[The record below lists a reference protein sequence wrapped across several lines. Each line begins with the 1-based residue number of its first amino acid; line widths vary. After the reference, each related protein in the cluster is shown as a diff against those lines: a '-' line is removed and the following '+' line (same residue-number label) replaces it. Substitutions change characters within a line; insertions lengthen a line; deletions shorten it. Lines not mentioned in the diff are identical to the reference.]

1 MTISSSI
8 IPSFSSPKPRGLI
21 SGARNF
27 VTGQKPGLKSII
39 ENISSPHKSTSNFLT
54 VFGSD
59 NTEEILK
66 KSVKTL
72 RTTLLDVFEL
82 SRVLVVAIEEI
93 SKSLKNLSLS
103 TRGSGGG
110 LLGNLLKGALIGGGL
125 GTGAVV
131 GNKLTKKVVQEGGE
145 QVTTQVGKRIA
156 QKTTPQVTKGIV
168 PKLVKKSKWLAP
180 LALLGLGGLPWLFG
194 GDGNASVGGSSVDGG
209 SIKKFSSHIDSFTLA
224 VESLKE
230 RSPVSSDNIT
240 EGSDGEPGTNGSDG
254 VQGATGTTG
263 ATGATGTSGSDGIVR
278 IVEPK
283 RSDFPNTRSG
293 AKKFIQARKD
303 YHSSIKGQ
311 DNNNLKKIENLNVG
325 ANQSMINVIP
335 YNGMPTQTGGGSGGN
350 LNVPTSS
357 GASPDL
363 PFLSS
368 SKSDSFATL
377 ESKMIYNIVE

>member
-1 MTISSSI
+1 MAISSSI

-27 VTGQKPGLKSII
+27 ITGQKPGLESII
-39 ENISSPHKSTSNFLT
+39 ENISSPRKSTSNFLT

-59 NTEEILK
+59 DTEEILK

-93 SKSLKNLSLS
+93 SKSLKNLSVTAGKS
-103 TRGSGGG
+103 RGGG
-110 LLGNLLKGALIGGGL
+110 GFLGNLLKAAGIEGTFGASS
-125 GTGAVV
+125 AV
-131 GNKLTKKVVQEGGE
+131 GNKLTRKVAQEGGE
-145 QVTTQVGKRIA
+145 QVTTQVGKRII
-156 QKTTPQVTKGIV
+156 QKTTPQTTKGIV
-168 PKLVKKSKWLAP
+168 PKLLKKSKWLAP
-180 LALLGLGGLPWLFG
+180 LALLGGVPWLFG
-194 GDGNASVGGSSVDGG
+194 GGDNTSVAASSVDES
-209 SIKKFSSHIDSFTLA
+209 SIKKFKSHIDSFALA

-230 RSPVSSDNIT
+230 INSNSVFNETNETINPHWTNV
-240 EGSDGEPGTNGSDG
+240 EPGSVEEKKLIEDG
-254 VQGATGTTG
+254 VKSLNESSAKHLEQNSHLYYEFPIGEVKKDDQGNWVLVEQPII
-263 ATGATGTSGSDGIVR
+263 SGDS
-278 IVEPK
+278 
-283 RSDFPNTRSG
+283 
-293 AKKFIQARKD
+293 
-303 YHSSIKGQ
+303 
-311 DNNNLKKIENLNVG
+311 NNNLKQIDNLSLG
-325 ANQSMINVIP
+325 GNQSMINVIP
-335 YNGMPTQTGGGSGGN
+335 YSGMPTQTGGGSGGN

>member
-1 MTISSSI
+1 
-8 IPSFSSPKPRGLI
+8 LI

-27 VTGQKPGLKSII
+27 ITGQKPGLESII

-93 SKSLKNLSLS
+93 SKSLKNLSMNAGRS
-103 TRGSGGG
+103 GG
-110 LLGNLLKGALIGGGL
+110 LLGDLLKGALIGGGI
-125 GTGAVV
+125 GTSAAV

-145 QVTTQVGKRIA
+145 KATTQVGKRLI
-156 QKTTPQVTKGIV
+156 QKTTQQTTKGIV
-168 PKLVKKSKWLAP
+168 PKLLKKSKWLAP
-180 LALLGLGGLPWLFG
+180 LALLGGLPWLLG
-194 GDGNASVGGSSVDGG
+194 GDNNSSVGGSSIDDG

-230 RSPVSSDNIT
+230 RSPVPSTDVT
-240 EGSDGEPGTNGSDG
+240 KGSDGKPGTDG

-263 ATGATGTSGSDGIVR
+263 ATGAAGTSGSDGIVR

-357 GASPDL
+357 GASTDL

>member
-1 MTISSSI
+1 MAISSSI

-27 VTGQKPGLKSII
+27 ITGQKPGLESII

-93 SKSLKNLSLS
+93 SKSLKNLSMNAGRS
-103 TRGSGGG
+103 GG
-110 LLGNLLKGALIGGGL
+110 LLGDLLKGALIGGGI
-125 GTGAVV
+125 GTSAAV

-145 QVTTQVGKRIA
+145 KATTQVGKRLI
-156 QKTTPQVTKGIV
+156 QKTTQQTTKGIV
-168 PKLVKKSKWLAP
+168 PKLLKKSKWLAP
-180 LALLGLGGLPWLFG
+180 LALLGGLPWLLG
-194 GDGNASVGGSSVDGG
+194 GDNNSSVGGSSIDDG

-230 RSPVSSDNIT
+230 RSPVPSTDVT
-240 EGSDGEPGTNGSDG
+240 EGSDGKPGTDG